1 MEINQ
6 KQLKI
11 LFWRTEFYGPV
22 TEGGTASLHI
32 GKIIGLNKLGH
43 KCIYTSSGPMVL
55 PEYVKYYY
63 IPYSKFFRNFPEV
76 LNLPYNRKSIKEIN
90 RIIALEQ
97 PDFIYQHH
105 HDFHWGGATIK
116 KDLGLPFLLHVDGL
130 EYWVKKN
137 WGKLYLDHFL
147 KWAEEIQLE
156 CADAIV
162 TPSQQLKDLLVK
174 FNVKAEKIF
183 PAPNGV
189 DTDFYTP
196 DVNGSEI
203 RNKLGL
209 KDKFVICFTGTF
221 GKWHGIEVLAETVK
235 HIVRQIPN
243 AVVLYVGDGD
253 LRPNIE
259 NIHKRDNVENHTI
272 LTGFVPWLEISKYL
286 AASDI
291 LVSPCVSNTDIDFF
305 NSPVKLFEY
314 LGMGKPIVASEVGQ
328 QGEVIKHEHNGLL
341 VPEKSPEALAEAIVR
356 LYKDPELAL
365 QLGRQARID
374 AVEKHDWKVNAETIV
389 KAYNYAKS
397 KKQ

>member
-1 MEINQ
+1 MEINE
-6 KQLKI
+6 KQLKS

-43 KCIYTSSGPMVL
+43 KCVYASSGPMVL
-55 PEYVKYYY
+55 PDYVKYYY

-76 LNLPYNRKSIKEIN
+76 LNLPYNRKSIKAFKKIIEI
-90 RIIALEQ
+90 EK

-116 KDLGLPFLLHVDGL
+116 RDMGLPFILHVDGL

-137 WGKLYLDHFL
+137 WGKLYFSHLL
-147 KWAEEIQLE
+147 KWAEEIQLDNS
-156 CADAIV
+156 DAIV
-162 TPSQQLKDLLVK
+162 TPSQQLKDLLVQ
-174 FNVKAEKIF
+174 FNVKADKIF

-196 DVNGSEI
+196 NVDGSEI
-203 RNKLGL
+203 RNRYNL
-209 KDKFVICFTGTF
+209 KDNFVICFTGTF

-235 HIVRQIPN
+235 HIVKQIPN

-259 NIHKRDNVENHTI
+259 NIHKKDNVENHTI
-272 LTGFVPWLEISKYL
+272 LTGFVPWKDINKYL
-286 AASDI
+286 AASDL
-291 LVSPCVSNTDIDFF
+291 LVSPCVSNQDIDFF

-314 LGMGKPIVASEVGQ
+314 LGMGKPIVASDVGQ
-328 QGEVIKHEHNGLL
+328 QGEVIRHESNGLL
-341 VPEKSPEALAEAIVR
+341 VKEKEPEELAEAIVR
-356 LYKDPELAL
+356 LYKDPDLAKR
-365 QLGRQARID
+365 LGEQARKD
-374 AVEKHDWKVNAETIV
+374 AVEKHDWKVNAARIIE
-389 KAYNYAKS
+389 AYHYAIGS
-397 KKQ
+397 N